1 MGVGGD
7 RGDLRVGHGN
17 LGIEGGE
24 LEVLLVLLRAV
35 VAAREREDQRIV
47 ALELAE
53 PARRSRV
60 IGQLVVREHAAGC
73 DVGAHQSTSGV
84 RVRQRSRRMPL
95 IAPVDSL
102 ACSLV
107 LSARGVVVR
116 RYWLCT
122 RARDPRPGGGLGRS
136 RARRGSRDEQA
147 WCRSPNHSPVKSSE
161 RSSFMTSASTQVLSF
176 KRKALAAVAA
186 LTMAGVV

>member
-107 LSARGVVVR
+107 LSARGVVVG

-122 RARDPRPGGGLGRS
+122 RARGSETRGRS
-136 RARRGSRDEQA
+136 RAFTGATGQLRRAGLVPFAESE
-147 WCRSPNHSPVKSSE
+147 PVKSSE
-161 RSSFMTSASTQVLSF
+161 RSSF
-176 KRKALAAVAA
+176 
-186 LTMAGVV
+186 